1 MFTYNFSFLSF
12 GLTAYC
18 QEKCQNYFLYEKS
31 LTIPSIVSFVM
42 IDFMITSIHMEDDRL
57 PFEAGFEVLTF
68 GKKERIIMQRQMYM
82 GKQQVCVPP
91 ISLI

>member
-1 MFTYNFSFLSF
+1 
-12 GLTAYC
+12 
-18 QEKCQNYFLYEKS
+18 
-31 LTIPSIVSFVM
+31 M